1 MDSLVLR
8 SVSIITLILAPHL
21 QHAEQAPALQRDIF
35 HQQEV
40 QTASEPAPQGNGQT
54 SGQTS
59 TARRLED
66 LKSRLAIQEQRLESL
81 EEVSADPRSATP
93 DKASSDSPSAIQLR
107 EQLLIAR
114 QQLINLQS
122 RYTDLYPDVIAARE
136 QVASLTRL
144 LDAEN
149 GNASQ
154 HPDVVKRAPGVQPS
168 NRAQELGE
176 VTASIEKLKDEIEE
190 AERQAPLVK
199 VATRTTGER
208 LRRVLPNS
216 EPQTSGQTDPVAGEM
231 PLTNLPTLVAP
242 VSIGN
247 SIPAS
252 TPPAESQ
259 QRSLLHHSLRG
270 LGIRKRLILALSVF
284 VFLASAI
291 IRHFR
296 NGRQATIQDSAA
308 LQALLPDEADYVGCI
323 PRMDKV

>member
-21 QHAEQAPALQRDIF
+21 QHAEQAPALHSDK
-35 HQQEV
+35 QEV
-40 QTASEPAPQGNGQT
+40 QTAPEPAPQGNGQT
-54 SGQTS
+54 SGQTTS
-59 TARRLED
+59 ARRLKD
-66 LKSRLAIQEQRLESL
+66 LKGRLAIQEQRLESL
-81 EEVSADPRSATP
+81 KEASADPRSAIP
-93 DKASSDSPSAIQLR
+93 EKASSDSPSAIQLR

-122 RYTDLYPDVIAARE
+122 RYTDLYPDVIVARE

-149 GNASQ
+149 VNASQ
-154 HPDVVKRAPGVQPS
+154 HPDVVKGAPGVQPS

-176 VTASIEKLKDEIEE
+176 VTASIKKLQDEIEE

-199 VATRTTGER
+199 MAPRTTGER

-216 EPQTSGQTDPVAGEM
+216 EPQSSGQTDPVAGEM
-231 PLTNLPTLVAP
+231 PSTNLPTKVAP
-242 VSIGN
+242 VLVGN

-252 TPPAESQ
+252 IPPAKSQ
-259 QRSLLHHSLRG
+259 QRSHLHHSLRD
-270 LGIRKRLILALSVF
+270 LGIKKKFILALSVLF
-284 VFLASAI
+284 FLASALI
-291 IRHFR
+291 WLFCK
-296 NGRQATIQDSAA
+296 GRQATIQDGIA